1 LLLLH
6 TLLLLLLLLL
16 YRLHH
21 QNLPCWILTATT
33 TSLAGITA
41 TFEPYPAAGL

>member
-6 TLLLLLLLLL
+6 TLLLLLL

-21 QNLPCWILTATT
+21 QHLPCWIMAATT
-33 TSLAGITA
+33 TSLAGVTA
-41 TFEPYPAAGL
+41 TFEPDPAAGL